1 MISTLP
7 YELKDGNEG
16 FLKKVKLSVVITN
29 YNKEQYLAQC
39 LQSVVEQTLKG
50 IEIIVVDDGST
61 DNSMKVLE
69 QYEKQHNN
77 LKVYRQQNAGVS
89 AARNA
94 GLQKANGEYVTFL
107 DADDYVHLAGYE
119 EMYEVASGNNAD
131 MVIAD
136 IICFNEYKNWPLS
149 YMKKLFNK
157 EFPLI
162 RNIAENLELH
172 LTPSTSNKIFK
183 REMCILNGIHFDE
196 DLWVGED
203 LLFTQQCLLVA
214 ERVIVREIPLLYYRI
229 VDNGNNNLSKNT
241 TITFFNQLVILQMK
255 LTAMYRERKR
265 LALIHTIEARQWKF
279 FVDSIV
285 LKGKDFSN
293 EKLLEVIQLGNEFLS
308 SLISFEHVE
317 GFNVRDQLITE
328 MIKENDYKGLE
339 KLLNIFQN
347 ELISKEH
354 VYENEKYY
362 YFYYRFFPRYKELL
376 QVNNLALVHKIE
388 GIKLRKEILTI
399 SGYAFVENLST
410 KKIKKELVFYKDGT
424 TKTIQ
429 LKNSL
434 RTDISYLF
442 SNNTIDYNDAG
453 FETIE
458 VNVRNLLEEG
468 EWKIS
473 IRLSI
478 GKTVIEEPLRVL
490 LAQLRNNTK
499 YQNEN
504 SLDIKVLYKNS
515 EATIQIRKSNYM
527 KRMMNTYSEV
537 KRAIRYDLGL
547 FKRKNYKALLTI
559 IFYKLFGSYFR
570 RKNIWLIGER
580 EDTAQDNSY
589 HLFTYIRK
597 KHPDVP
603 AFYIINKESNDYK
616 NIEGLGNIIQY
627 GSFKHTFYLLIC
639 NKTINSYS
647 ETANMYTDDYKHILK
662 YYPEWQQNKRI
673 FIQHGVIGVSRV
685 NHVLNKNRMGYSL
698 FVVSSQFEKEHI
710 VKEFGYEEDEVIVTG
725 LARWDALKDES
736 KGNEILLMPTWRSW
750 IKTKDQLMKSKYWQ
764 TYMSFLKSKELHQ
777 MLEEKDM
784 TLTFFPHYQTQKLG
798 AETPVFHER
807 IKVMKQGEET
817 VQSLLKRHR
826 LLITDYS
833 TVSFDFAYINK
844 PVIFFQFDYDEF
856 YSKHYNEGPIN
867 HRTELFGKRVE
878 SEKDI
883 HLLLNDF
890 QSSLQSL
897 NLEKVNKYVIK
908 PKGLHCQML
917 FENIKGV

>member
-1 MISTLP
+1 M
-7 YELKDGNEG
+7 
-16 FLKKVKLSVVITN
+16 KKVKLSVVITN

-61 DNSMKVLE
+61 DNSMTVLG

-77 LKVYRQQNAGVS
+77 LKVYRQQNSGVS

-119 EMYEVASGNNAD
+119 KMYDVANKNNAD
-131 MVIAD
+131 MVIAN

-162 RNIAENLELH
+162 RNIAGNLELH

-183 REMCILNGIHFDE
+183 REMCVLNGIHFDE

-293 EKLLEVIQLGNEFLS
+293 EKLLEVIQLGNKFLS
-308 SLISFEHVE
+308 SLISFKHVE
-317 GFNVRDQLITE
+317 DFNVRDQLITE
-328 MIKENDYKGLE
+328 MIKENDYIGLE
-339 KLLNIFQN
+339 KLLNIFQD
-347 ELISKEH
+347 ELITKEH
-354 VYENEKYY
+354 VYDNEKYY

-458 VNVRNLLEEG
+458 VNVRDLLEEG

-547 FKRKNYKALLTI
+547 FKRKNYKALLAI

-603 AFYIINKESNDYK
+603 AFYIINKKSNDYK
-616 NIEGLGNIIQY
+616 SIEGLGNIIQY

-662 YYPEWQQNKRI
+662 YYPEWQQNKKI

-710 VKEFGYEEDEVIVTG
+710 VKEFGYDEEEVIVTG

-764 TYMSFLKSKELHQ
+764 TYMSFLKSKGLHQ
-777 MLEEKDM
+777 ILEKQDL
-784 TLTFFPHYQTQKLG
+784 TLTFFPHYQIQKLG
-798 AETPVFHER
+798 AEMPVFHER
-807 IKVMKQGEET
+807 IKVVKQGEET

-833 TVSFDFAYINK
+833 TVSFDFAYMNK
-844 PVIFFQFDYDEF
+844 PVIFYQFDYDKF

-867 HRTELFGKRVE
+867 HKKNLFGPVINGMEDIFDIISKKANFCADEMFFKRQRSIYLKE
-878 SEKDI
+878 S
-883 HLLLNDF
+883 
-890 QSSLQSL
+890 S
-897 NLEKVNKYVIK
+897 NK
-908 PKGLHCQML
+908 HCQMI
-917 FENIKGV
+917 FESIKKE

>member
-1 MISTLP
+1 M
-7 YELKDGNEG
+7 
-16 FLKKVKLSVVITN
+16 KKAKLSVVITN

-61 DNSMKVLE
+61 DNSMTVLR
-69 QYEKQHNN
+69 QYEKHHNN
-77 LKVYRQQNAGVS
+77 LKVYKQQNAGVS
-89 AARNA
+89 ATRNT

-119 EMYEVASGNNAD
+119 EMYEVASENNAD
-131 MVIAD
+131 MVIAN

-157 EFPLI
+157 ELPLI
-162 RNIAENLELH
+162 RNVATNLELH
-172 LTPSTSNKIFK
+172 FTPSTSNKIFK
-183 REMCILNGIHFDE
+183 REMCVLNGIHFDE

-203 LLFTQQCLLVA
+203 LLFTQKCLLVT
-214 ERVIVREIPLLYYRI
+214 ERVIVRDIPLLYYRI
-229 VDNGNNNLSKNT
+229 LDNGDNNLSKNT

-255 LTAMYRERKR
+255 LTAIYKEKKR

-285 LKGKDFSN
+285 LKGKGFSS
-293 EKLLEVIQLGNEFLS
+293 EKLLEVIQLGNKFLS
-308 SLISFEHVE
+308 SLVSLKHVE
-317 GFNVRDQLITE
+317 NFNVRDKLITE
-328 MIKENDYKGLE
+328 MIKENDCISLE
-339 KLLNIFQN
+339 KLLNIIQD

-354 VYENEKYY
+354 VYDNEKYY
-362 YFYYRFFPRYKELL
+362 YFYYQFFPRYKELL
-376 QVNNLALVHKIE
+376 QVNNLTVVHKIE

-399 SGYAFVENLST
+399 SGYAFVGNLST
-410 KKIKKELVFYKDGT
+410 KKIKKELVFYKEGT

-429 LKNSL
+429 LENSL

-453 FETIE
+453 FGTIE
-458 VNVRNLLEEG
+458 VNVRDLLEEG

-478 GKTVIEEPLRVL
+478 GNTVVEEPLRVL

-499 YQNEN
+499 YQNVN

-515 EATIQIRKSNYM
+515 EATIQIHKSNYM
-527 KRMMNTYSEV
+527 KRMMNAYSEI
-537 KRAIRYDLGL
+537 KRAIRYDVGL
-547 FKRKNYKALLTI
+547 FKRKNYKALLAI
-559 IFYKLFGSYFR
+559 ISYKLFGSYFR
-570 RKNIWLIGER
+570 RKRIWLIGER

-597 KHPDVP
+597 EHPDVP
-603 AFYIINKESNDYK
+603 VFYIIDKESNEYK
-616 NIEGLGNIIQY
+616 NIEDLGNTIQF

-639 NKTINSYS
+639 DKTINSYS

-662 YYPEWQQNKRI
+662 YYPEWQQNKKI

-698 FVVSSQFEKEHI
+698 FVVSSQFEKDHI
-710 VKEFGYEEDEVIVTG
+710 VKEFGYTEDEVIVTG
-725 LARWDALKDES
+725 LARWDALQDES

-750 IKTKDQLMKSKYWQ
+750 IKTKEQLEESNYWK
-764 TYMSFLKSKELHQ
+764 TYMSFLQSEEFHQ
-777 MLEEKDM
+777 ILEEQDL

-798 AETPVFHER
+798 AEMPVFHER

-833 TVSFDFAYINK
+833 TVSFDFAYMNK
-844 PVIFFQFDYDEF
+844 PVIFYQFDYDEF
-856 YSKHYNEGPIN
+856 YSRHYNEGPID
-867 HRTELFGKRVE
+867 HKQDLFGERVE
-878 SEKDI
+878 QGIEI
-883 HLLLNDF
+883 NRLLNKYKEEMF
-890 QSSLQSL
+890 FSE
-897 NLEKVNKYVIK
+897 LEKANKYIQRK
-908 PKGLHCQML
+908 YSKTHCETIWGYL
-917 FENIKGV
+917 K

>member
-1 MISTLP
+1 M
-7 YELKDGNEG
+7 
-16 FLKKVKLSVVITN
+16 KKIKLSVVITN
-29 YNKEQYLAQC
+29 YNKEQYIAQC

-61 DNSMKVLE
+61 DNSMRVLE

-89 AARNA
+89 AARNT

-119 EMYEVASGNNAD
+119 KMYEVASGNNAD
-131 MVIAD
+131 MVIAN

-149 YMKKLFNK
+149 YMKKLFNEK
-157 EFPLI
+157 SPLI
-162 RNIAENLELH
+162 RNIAENVELH
-172 LTPSTSNKIFK
+172 STPSTSNKIFK
-183 REMCILNGIHFDE
+183 REMCVLNGIHFDE

-214 ERVIVREIPLLYYRI
+214 ERVIVREIPLLYYRV

-255 LTAMYRERKR
+255 LKAVYIERKR

-293 EKLLEVIQLGNEFLS
+293 EKLLEVIQLGNKFLS
-308 SLISFEHVE
+308 SLISCKHVE
-317 GFNVRDQLITE
+317 DCNVRDQLITE
-328 MIKENDYKGLE
+328 MIKENDYIGLAN
-339 KLLNIFQN
+339 LLNILQD
-347 ELISKEH
+347 ELITKEH
-354 VYENEKYY
+354 VYDNEKYY

-376 QVNNLALVHKIE
+376 QVNNLTVVHKIE

-399 SGYAFVENLST
+399 SGYAFIENVST
-410 KKIKKELVFYKDGT
+410 KKIKKELVFYKDGA

-453 FETIE
+453 FKTIE
-458 VNVRNLLEEG
+458 VNVRELLEEG
-468 EWKIS
+468 EWKIL

-478 GKTVIEEPLRVL
+478 GKTVVEEPLRVL

-499 YQNEN
+499 HQNAN
-504 SLDIKVLYKNS
+504 PLGIRVLYKNS
-515 EATIQIRKSNYM
+515 EATIQIRKCNYM
-527 KRMMNTYSEV
+527 QRTMNKYREL
-537 KRAIRYDLGL
+537 KRAMRYDIGL
-547 FKRKNYKALLTI
+547 FKRREYATFFAI
-559 IFYKLFGSYFR
+559 VAYKLFGSYFR
-570 RKNIWLIGER
+570 RKKIWLIGER
-580 EDTAQDNSY
+580 PDTAQDNSY

-597 KHPDVP
+597 EHPEIP
-603 AFYIINKESNDYK
+603 IFYIVDKECNDYK
-616 NIEGLGNIIQY
+616 NIKDLGNIIQF
-627 GSFKHTFYLLIC
+627 GSFKHTFYLLVC

-647 ETANMYTDDYKHILK
+647 ETANMYTNAYKHILK
-662 YYPEWQQNKRI
+662 YYPEWQQNKKI

-698 FVVSSQFEKEHI
+698 FVVSSQFEKDHI
-710 VKEFGYEEDEVIVTG
+710 VKEFGYTEDEVIITG
-725 LARWDALKDES
+725 LARWDALQDKS

-750 IKTKDQLMKSKYWQ
+750 VKTKEQLMESKYWQ
-764 TYMSFLKSKELHQ
+764 TYMSFLQSEKLHRI
-777 MLEEKDM
+777 LEEQDL
-784 TLTFFPHYQTQKLG
+784 TLTFFPHYQTQKFG
-798 AETPVFHER
+798 VEIPVSHER
-807 IKVMKQGEET
+807 IKIIKQGEET

-826 LLITDYS
+826 LLLTDYS
-833 TVSFDFAYINK
+833 TVSFDFAYMNK
-844 PVIFFQFDYDEF
+844 PVIFYQFDYDEF
-856 YSKHYNEGPIN
+856 YSRHYNEGPID
-867 HRTELFGKRVE
+867 HKKELFGARVE
-878 SEKDI
+878 YEQQ
-883 HLLLNDF
+883 LLDKFMNVLTDQENDF
-890 QSSLQSL
+890 INFHKEKF
-897 NLEKVNKYVIK
+897 NLYVDIVRESITEKIYSYIK
-908 PKGLHCQML
+908 
-917 FENIKGV
+917 ENS